1 MRKPYKWGQ
10 TFICIP
16 LAEFQLSVTSC
27 TLSWI
32 WLQPVNSDFLSMVV
46 FSQRLCH
53 ECCCSGHAE
62 LTTVD
67 GCMHVSV
74 CVCEIVVFEL
84 GFLMTTGHIL
94 LNLSCIPP
102 NLLADRMLFFT
113 SETNKLVHYCYHLCP
128 KFQLGRQHE
137 PSNNCGRQVKPNDQS
152 LASPVES
159 RHECAEMIVWIL
171 PHSMA
176 QHTTV

>member
-1 MRKPYKWGQ
+1 MRANVHLYSLGWVSAKCNLLYVVLD
-10 TFICIP
+10 
-16 LAEFQLSVTSC
+16 LAPTCQL
-27 TLSWI
+27 W
-32 WLQPVNSDFLSMVV
+32 FL
-46 FSQRLCH
+46 
-53 ECCCSGHAE
+53 
-62 LTTVD
+62 VD
-67 GCMHVSV
+67 GGVFPKIMSWMLLFWTCRVDHCRRVHACI

-128 KFQLGRQHE
+128 KFQLVRQHE